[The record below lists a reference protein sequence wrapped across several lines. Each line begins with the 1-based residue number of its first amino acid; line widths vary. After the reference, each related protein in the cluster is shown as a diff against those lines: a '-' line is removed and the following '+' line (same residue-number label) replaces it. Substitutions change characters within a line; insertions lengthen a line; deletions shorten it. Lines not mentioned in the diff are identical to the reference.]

1 MAWTAVA
8 LSVDVERGAALPVI
22 LQGQEI
28 ALWRSASGA
37 IQAWEDRC
45 PHRGMRL
52 SFGFVR
58 GEELACLYHGWRFGT
73 DGGCR
78 AIPAHPDLDPP
89 RTIAATGYR
98 AHESGGFVLVDV
110 TGGGGDAPSLPD
122 ADPVRSLTVRRSLA
136 VVERILDAPDA
147 RRHGPVAALPFRE
160 ASLTVALHAVA
171 PEETAVHVCAPSGS
185 GADVRLAAAAWTED
199 LRRTLERTA
208 TLPPL
213 ELQS

>member
-1 MAWTAVA
+1 MAVA

-22 LQGQEI
+22 LDGREI

-89 RTIAATGYR
+89 RTIAVTGYR
-98 AHESGGFVLVDV
+98 SHESGGFVFVD
-110 TGGGGDAPSLPD
+110 TAGEDREAPSLP
-122 ADPVRSLTVRRSLA
+122 AAEPVRSLTVQRSRTA
-136 VVERILDAPDA
+136 VEEALGIPAEP
-147 RRHGPVAALPFRE
+147 RHRPVAEIPVRGAT
-160 ASLTVALHAVA
+160 LTVAFHPVA
-171 PEETAVHVCAPSGS
+171 PLETALHVCAPSGS
-185 GADVRLAAAAWTED
+185 STDIRLAAAAWTED
-199 LRRTLERTA
+199 LRRTLERAA
-208 TLPPL
+208 THAQL
-213 ELQS
+213 ELQP